1 VLNSPGA
8 RAALLAVLLG
18 IVVVLGVG
26 VILLEQPSRADRF
39 SRTRR
44 WSIAILGISIVAILG
59 AVLVQGEPSS
69 VTTSGTAPSKNVPLA
84 TVLREVKASN
94 KIRTVPSNLVPSV
107 SEAVQGGLSNIG
119 FPPLSTGCFA
129 SELQDTVP
137 ACVFGDRNGTHTLVL
152 YGDSHAAM
160 WFQAIEDI
168 ATRAHW
174 RLIILSK
181 AACPAAPLPTHYPTA
196 LGNWPA
202 CNQWHRYAINRINR
216 LDPDLVIITQ
226 SMSQT
231 PEGVDYTPAQW
242 QQGLEQLLQRVHAPA
257 TQKLVLGDIPPARGP
272 NCLALYVDDV
282 QGCSEH
288 PVPSYNNAE
297 RLAAAA
303 KRARYV
309 NVTPWF
315 CATKCSAII
324 GVFDVY
330 YDPSHVAV
338 GYSRFLEGVLAQKLD
353 LPQLGR

>member
-1 VLNSPGA
+1 VLNSPGTQA
-8 RAALLAVLLG
+8 VVLAVLLG

-26 VILLEQPSRADRF
+26 VIVLEQPSRANRF
-39 SRTRR
+39 SRARR
-44 WSIAILGISIVAILG
+44 WSVAVLGISIVAILG

-69 VTTSGTAPSKNVPLA
+69 VATSGTGPSKIVPLA

-94 KIRTVPSNLVPSV
+94 RIRTVPANLMPPV

-119 FPPLSTGCFA
+119 FPRLSTGCFA
-129 SELQDTVP
+129 SELQSTVP
-137 ACVFGDRNGTHTLVL
+137 ACVFGDRNGTHILVL

-160 WFQAIEDI
+160 WFQALDDI
-168 ATRAHW
+168 ATRAGW
-174 RLIILSK
+174 RLVILSK

-196 LGNWPA
+196 LGDWPA
-202 CNQWHRYAINRINR
+202 CDQWHRYAINRINR
-216 LDPDLVIITQ
+216 LDPDLLIVTQ

-231 PEGVDYTPAQW
+231 PEGVDYTPTQW
-242 QQGLEQLLQRVHAPA
+242 QHGLEQLLKRVDAPA

-272 NCLALYVDDV
+272 NCLAQYVDDV

-288 PVPSYNNAE
+288 PSPSYNNAE
-297 RLAAAA
+297 RLAE
-303 KRARYV
+303 KARYV

-324 GVFDVY
+324 GDYDVY

-338 GYSRFLEGVLAQKLD
+338 GYSRFLEGVLSQRID
-353 LPQLGR
+353 LPHLGR